1 MRRTLS
7 RPQSGAAAGHRRHR
21 LVRLCLILAVAL
33 LLLGLAA
40 ALVGWVGTYLV
51 PVVVILGVVVGS
63 FGLLVWVASTLDDRW
78 YTL

>member
-1 MRRTLS
+1 MRTTVS
-7 RPQSGAAAGHRRHR
+7 TPHSGAAADRRRR
-21 LVRLCLILAVAL
+21 LVRLCVILAVAL

-51 PVVVILGVVVGS
+51 PVLVILGVVVGA
-63 FGLLVWVASTLDDRW
+63 FGLLVWVASKLDDRW